1 MDNSLNKTERYDLLC
16 RALFTN
22 NELEDKENIVNL
34 QLINKL
40 HSLLENNFMD
50 IIKLFPHTNFLI
62 SYNYLLITK

>member
-50 IIKLFPHTNFLI
+50 IITRLDDFNF
-62 SYNYLLITK
+62 YAF